1 MLNKISINMKLYTFL
16 LLIFLTNLS
25 KAQTHRFIYEY
36 KFKPDSSSTN
46 YRNVNMALD
55 INPKDVK
62 FYHYENI
69 INDSLNK
76 KGGRNYNWNGTPAVK
91 RNKNSYQNINYEMM
105 MDYFSYTTEDK
116 MDWKLENETKTS
128 GQYTLQKATTDF
140 GGRHWTAWFCKDI
153 NISEGPYK
161 FRGLPGLIF
170 ELNDSKEN
178 FFFKLAKSQ
187 KLEKTYDTSDFL
199 ESFAGKKPVSVSIAN
214 MHKMML
220 QFYNDPTKEMRQK
233 FDDVPP
239 GTFQVGGTKI
249 TSKEQFKE
257 AAKVIQNFIAK
268 NNNPM
273 DLKNAVVYPVIN

>member
-1 MLNKISINMKLYTFL
+1 MKIYTIL
-16 LLIFLTNLS
+16 LLICFTTLS

-55 INPKDVK
+55 INPTDVK
-62 FYHYENI
+62 FYDYEGVL
-69 INDSLNK
+69 NDSINK
-76 KGGRNYNWNGTPAVK
+76 KGGHNYNWSQTPTLK

-105 MDYFSYTTEDK
+105 MDYFSYQTTDK
-116 MDWKLENETKTS
+116 MDWKLQNDTKTS
-128 GQYTLQKATTDF
+128 GQYTLQKATTNF
-140 GGRHWTAWFCKDI
+140 GGRQWTAWFCKDI

-170 ELNDSKEN
+170 ELNDSRDN
-178 FFFKLAKSQ
+178 FIFKLIRSQ
-187 KLEKTYDTSDFL
+187 KLDKTYDTSDFL
-199 ESFAGKKPVSVSIAN
+199 EAFAGKKPLNLKITD

-220 QFYNDPTKEMRQK
+220 QFYNDPMKELREK

-249 TSKEQFKE
+249 TSKDQFKE
-257 AAKVIQNFIAK
+257 MAKVMQMHILK
-268 NNNPM
+268 SYNPL
-273 DLKNAVVYPVIN
+273 DLTNAVNYPTLN

>member
-1 MLNKISINMKLYTFL
+1 MKIYTFL
-16 LLIFLTNLS
+16 LLVCFTTLS
-25 KAQTHRFIYEY
+25 KAQTHRFIYKY

-62 FYHYENI
+62 FYNYENI

-76 KGGRNYNWNGTPAVK
+76 KGGNNYSTSPDIPTI
-91 RNKNSYQNINYEMM
+91 RRLKNSYQNTNYEMM

-116 MDWKLENETKTS
+116 MDWKLEKETKTS

-199 ESFAGKKPVSVSIAN
+199 ESFAGKKPVLVSIAN
-214 MHKMML
+214 IHKMML
-220 QFYNDPTKEMRQK
+220 QFYNDPTKEMREK

-273 DLKNAVVYPVIN
+273 DLKNAVIYLVVD

>member
-1 MLNKISINMKLYTFL
+1 MKIYMLFL
-16 LLIFLTNLS
+16 LIALTTLS

-36 KFKPDSSSTN
+36 KFKPDSTSEN

-55 INPKDVK
+55 IDPKDTK

-69 INDSLNK
+69 INDSINK

-91 RNKNSYQNINYEMM
+91 RNKNSFQNTNYEMM
-105 MDYFSYTTEDK
+105 MDYFSYRTEDK
-116 MDWKLENETKTS
+116 MNWKLGNETKKS
-128 GQYTLQKATTDF
+128 GEYTLQKATTDF

-153 NISEGPYK
+153 NIPEGPYK

-170 ELNDSKEN
+170 ELNDSRNN
-178 FFFKLAKSQ
+178 FIFKLIKSQ

-199 ESFAGKKPVSVSIAN
+199 ETFGGKKPLDLKLAD

-220 QFYNDPTKEMRQK
+220 QFYNDPMKELREK

-239 GTFQVGGTKI
+239 GTFQVGGKKI
-249 TSKEQFKE
+249 TSKDQFKDM
-257 AAKVIQNFIAK
+257 AKVMQEFIAK
-268 NNNPM
+268 NYNPI
-273 DLKNAVVYPVIN
+273 DLNTAVIYPKTN